1 MGTTTLG
8 LVALA
13 GVLTSL
19 VVTAGA
25 TVVAALRTGRSRWT
39 WSCAVGVLMTL
50 ALSVQDDPEKSA
62 RTMLGLALERAH
74 ELSID
79 DATRNVNPQSA
90 QRRIPRPGAG
100 RARDATA
107 KPRETRHE

>member
-1 MGTTTLG
+1 MWTLDRDNALTLACFTAVGIATLG

-25 TVVAALRTGRSRWT
+25 TLVAALRTGRSRWT
-39 WSCAVGVLMTL
+39 CACAVGVLMTL

-74 ELSID
+74 ELLD
-79 DATRNVNPQSA
+79 
-90 QRRIPRPGAG
+90 
-100 RARDATA
+100 
-107 KPRETRHE
+107 